1 MCLYLVACGSGSEPL
16 SPASSGPT
24 RDLPDAEET
33 RAIARNAY
41 IYGFPMVMN
50 YKTLY
55 QYAVDTESPDYKWPL
70 NQR

>member
-1 MCLYLVACGSGSEPL
+1 MCLYLVACGSGSRPP
-16 SPASSGPT
+16 SPTSSEPT
-24 RDLPDAEET
+24 RDFPDAKEKL
-33 RAIARNAY
+33 AIARDAY
-41 IYGFPMVMN
+41 VYGLPMVMN